1 MRNDSGNYIQRI
13 TQSDLNTKQRKASTN
28 FNCHRSPSLYFTDPI
43 YIFIV
48 RGILNWP
55 LLFLLSI
62 PFRNEW
68 ELSLHWFLFSN
79 NRDVQSL
86 KSWNMVGSGK
96 KKPSVNGAVSERKE
110 WISNTHAVLLEFK
123 IRRKFRG
130 GKEEFGASTAI
141 KIIVRT
147 SPKRTEFSSET

>member
-1 MRNDSGNYIQRI
+1 MLEPDRLRNDSGNYIQWT

-28 FNCHRSPSLYFTDPI
+28 FSCHRSPSL

-62 PFRNEW
+62 PFKNEW
-68 ELSLHWFLFSN
+68 ELSLHWFLFSD

-86 KSWNMVGSGK
+86 KSWNMVGSEKKK
-96 KKPSVNGAVSERKE
+96 KKPVNGAVSEWKE

-123 IRRKFRG
+123 IRRKFRC

-141 KIIVRT
+141 
-147 SPKRTEFSSET
+147 SYHS